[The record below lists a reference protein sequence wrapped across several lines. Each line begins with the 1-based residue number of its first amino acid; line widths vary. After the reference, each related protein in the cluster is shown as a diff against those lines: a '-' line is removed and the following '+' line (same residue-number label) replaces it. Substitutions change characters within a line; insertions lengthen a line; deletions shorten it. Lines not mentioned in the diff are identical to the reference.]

1 MNIKILGT
9 GCPKCKLLEENAR
22 KAAQLAGIDASI
34 DKVTEIEKIMDYGVM
49 MTPALVI
56 DGVVKSVGRVM
67 TVDQIKVELAKNSEG
82 GK

>member
-9 GCPKCKLLEENAR
+9 GCPKCKMLEENAR

-34 DKVTEIEKIMDYGVM
+34 DKVTEIEKIMEYGVM

-56 DGVVKSVGRVM
+56 DGAVKSVGKVM
-67 TVDQIKVELAKNSEG
+67 TIEQIKAEITKSA
-82 GK
+82 